1 MFPDLKFAF
10 RAQLKSPG
18 FTAVAILTI
27 AVGIGANTALF
38 SIFNKLVLHPLDLP
52 ESGRIVRLWTNNKER
67 NVVGP
72 VMSVPKFEL
81 FRDSQTS
88 FSAIDAAAF
97 NSAVLIRDGAEPEQ
111 LSSLNV
117 TASFLPALGLQLARG
132 RNFTKEEDA
141 LNGPPVCLLGYD
153 IWKTRFGRREN
164 IVGETIMLN
173 GIGTTVV
180 GILPEKL
187 PGPIAFVQLLS
198 PWPFNPPG
206 LTPAQL
212 AGGAGFLQVTARLK
226 PGVTYEQADAEIHTI
241 SQRYKQANPGRLD
254 ANNDNELRTW
264 IEEVVGPVR
273 PTFVMLLTAVGFV
286 LLIACANVSSLFL
299 GRLSARHKEIAVR
312 LSMGATRRQLVR
324 QFLTETA
331 VFCVIATLLGVL
343 LAVWSLEGIQRLL
356 VNQLP
361 PNTVFTLDPLTLGFT
376 IALSVLASLLIGL
389 VPALSASR
397 VNLADVLKDSARG
410 SPGGVRGTRF
420 RGFLI
425 VAEVTLSVVLLI
437 GSGLLLTSF
446 IRLQHTPAGFNPHGV
461 ASAFINLPPQR
472 YGTKAQQADFYYQV
486 VDQLKANPQVKTAAA
501 ALSQPISGF
510 GPRGVYAVEGR
521 PIPPTS
527 ERAIAAINFVTE
539 DYFSLLQI
547 PLQTGRLF
555 APTDLEQSPGVVV
568 INAAF
573 AKRLFPD
580 KATAVGQ
587 VLLRGQK
594 ADIKL
599 EIVGVVGDV
608 KSQGLNT
615 PPPDTMYLPLRQW
628 GGAGMSLVASTA
640 GDPAALQSVLR
651 TAVSAVDKTMALSF
665 FTTMDSALQ
674 QSLGNQRVS
683 AWLTG
688 AFAGIALLLS
698 AVGLYSVLA
707 YAVTQRTSEIGIRM
721 ALGADKGQVIS
732 LILSQ
737 GMKLVAL
744 GLVIGLAGSAAGSRL
759 LSSLLFEVKPLDPL
773 VFGGVTVLF
782 AIVAVLACLLPS
794 LRAARIDPLVAL
806 RTD

>member
-1 MFPDLKFAF
+1 MQDLKYAC
-10 RAQLKSPG
+10 RTLLKSPG
-18 FTAVAILTI
+18 FTLVAILTI
-27 AVGIGANTALF
+27 AVAIGANTALF
-38 SIFNKLVLHPLDLP
+38 SIFNQLVLHPLDLP
-52 ESGRIVRLWTNNKER
+52 DAGRIVRLWTNNTAR

-72 VMSVPKFEL
+72 VMSVPKFEM
-81 FRDSQTS
+81 FRDTQTS
-88 FSAIDAAAF
+88 FSSIDAYSF
-97 NSAVLIRDGAEPEQ
+97 NSAVLTRDGAEPEQ
-111 LSSLNV
+111 LTSLDV
-117 TASFLPALGLQLARG
+117 TASFIPTLGLRLARG

-141 LNGPPVCLLGYD
+141 RNGPPVCLLAYD
-153 IWKTRFGRREN
+153 IWKTRFGQRETL
-164 IVGETIMLN
+164 VGETIMLN
-173 GIGTTVV
+173 GIATTVV

-187 PGPIAFVQLLS
+187 PAPVSFVQMLS

-206 LTPAQL
+206 LTDAQL
-212 AGGAGFLQVTARLK
+212 QGGAGFLQVTARLK
-226 PGVTYEQADAEIHTI
+226 PDVSFAQADAEIRTI
-241 SQRYKQANPGRLD
+241 ARRYSQVNAGRLD
-254 ANNDNELRTW
+254 AGNDNELRTW
-264 IEEVVGPVR
+264 VEETVGPVR

-312 LSMGATRRQLVR
+312 LSMGATRRQLIR

-331 VFCVIATLLGVL
+331 VFCALATGLGIL
-343 LAVWSLEGIQRLL
+343 LAIWSLTSIQQLL
-356 VNQLP
+356 DGQLP

-376 IALSVLASLLIGL
+376 VALSVLSSLMIGF

-397 VNLADVLKDSARG
+397 VNLAEVLKDSARG
-410 SPGGVRGTRF
+410 APGGTRGSRF

-437 GSGLLLTSF
+437 GSGLLLASF
-446 IRLQHTPAGFNPHGV
+446 IRLQSTPPGFSARGV
-461 ASAFINLPPQR
+461 ASAFINLPAQR
-472 YGTKAQQADFYYQV
+472 FPTKGQQADFYYQV
-486 VDQLKANPQVKTAAA
+486 LDQLKANPQVKTAAVT
-501 ALSQPISGF
+501 LSLPISGF

-527 ERAIAAINFVTE
+527 ERPIASINFISE
-539 DYFSLLQI
+539 DYFAMLQI
-547 PLQTGRLF
+547 PLQSGRLF
-555 APTDLEQSPGVVV
+555 ATTDLEKSPGVVI
-568 INAAF
+568 INASF

-580 KATAVGQ
+580 KETAVGQ

-608 KSQGLNT
+608 KAAGLNT

-628 GGAGMSLVASTA
+628 GGIGLALAASTN
-640 GDPAALQSVLR
+640 GDPAALQAALR
-651 TAVSAVDKTMALSF
+651 SAVAAVDKTQAIAF
-665 FTTMDSALQ
+665 FTTMDRALQ
-674 QSLGNQRVS
+674 QSLGNQRIS

-688 AFAGIALLLS
+688 VFAGVALLLS

-721 ALGADKGQVIS
+721 ALGADKGQVVS

-737 GMKLVAL
+737 GMRLVGL
-744 GLVIGLAGSAAGSRL
+744 GLLLGLGISAAGSRL
-759 LSSLLFEVKPLDPL
+759 LSSLLYEVGPLNPL
-773 VFGGVTVLF
+773 VFGGVTLLF
-782 AIVAVLACLLPS
+782 AVVAVFACLLPS